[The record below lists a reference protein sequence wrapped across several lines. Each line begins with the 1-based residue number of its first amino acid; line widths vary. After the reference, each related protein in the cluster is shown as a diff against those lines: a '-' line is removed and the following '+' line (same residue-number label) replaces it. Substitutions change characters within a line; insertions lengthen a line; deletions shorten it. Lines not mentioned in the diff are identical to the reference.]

1 MHYTTGMGKKKRH
14 THTHTQKSMLEA
26 LSSCR
31 YPVNVALLSPLQLDL
46 HWRNSWPRCGVVILV
61 DEGSCEH
68 VGEPYE
74 LPIWWGDKLDWEG
87 AMLEVMT
94 SKRRS
99 EWVCYMTAS
108 GSDGHIGSGIDDGEG
123 DGDAVCGRTQH
134 MNHPLGLFRQDWVVW
149 EERRHSSIAP
159 KNEEDEVKSGA
170 VAGSRDP
177 HCPIAHQLPDHKL
190 IVLSSWLSR
199 HAMAHWDNV
208 TREYR
213 NLY

>member
-1 MHYTTGMGKKKRH
+1 
-14 THTHTQKSMLEA
+14 
-26 LSSCR
+26 
-31 YPVNVALLSPLQLDL
+31 
-46 HWRNSWPRCGVVILV
+46 
-61 DEGSCEH
+61 
-68 VGEPYE
+68 
-74 LPIWWGDKLDWEG
+74 
-87 AMLEVMT
+87 MLEVMT

-149 EERRHSSIAP
+149 EERSHSSIAP

-190 IVLSSWLSR
+190 IVLSS
-199 HAMAHWDNV
+199 
-208 TREYR
+208 
-213 NLY
+213 